1 MFDCEGPWVH
11 PRFCVGSVLLVV
23 LVFCVVFLDLFVII
37 LFLVCQVLL
46 VSLDC
51 SLLIVPSVFPNVY
64 DLFKVSI
71 VQLDM
76 DKKKLLGCVN
86 NR

>member
-1 MFDCEGPWVH
+1 
-11 PRFCVGSVLLVV
+11 
-23 LVFCVVFLDLFVII
+23 
-37 LFLVCQVLL
+37 VCQVLL

-64 DLFKVSI
+64 DIFKVSI